1 MCIVEN
7 TNRWYYF
14 PFVSFVFRT
23 HRFSTFR
30 KALDAEMRE
39 TNKMGIA
46 QAKKKPERSDVTDE
60 EELELWRQNLLGGQS
75 AESLLNTLYF
85 YNGKLFGLHANE
97 HRLLRISNIVLVD
110 NLIIFDESLSKTF
123 HGGLKD
129 LKKQARYIKHI
140 CHQPNEIHDL
150 CLQSLYCLYIDKVRE
165 GAVMADAFYLRPNR
179 DGSFGYEKGAVGLNT
194 LNSILPE
201 RLCAKAGLPRKTS
214 HCLCITCA
222 TRLFE
227 NSVEE
232 KIARER
238 TGHTSNSLLRYQ
250 KPSKEQ
256 TMLASKVLSPVCST
270 KPIVNVRSSSSK
282 SDGTLAEIGRSS
294 GLDVTTTAKKDLA
307 LFEDCFNEFD
317 IDISDD
323 ILASIDLSSNLS
335 SDLPSVLPFSLPSCS
350 SASAASSTSS
360 CVENVATSATFHN
373 CKINFIMNSRN

>member
-1 MCIVEN
+1 M
-7 TNRWYYF
+7 
-14 PFVSFVFRT
+14 
-23 HRFSTFR
+23 
-30 KALDAEMRE
+30 
-39 TNKMGIA
+39 
-46 QAKKKPERSDVTDE
+46 
-60 EELELWRQNLLGGQS
+60 
-75 AESLLNTLYF
+75 
-85 YNGKLFGLHANE
+85 
-97 HRLLRISNIVLVD
+97 
-110 NLIIFDESLSKTF
+110 
-123 HGGLKD
+123 
-129 LKKQARYIKHI
+129 KHI

-150 CLQSLYCLYIDKVRE
+150 CLQSLYRLYIDKARE

-179 DGSFGYEKGAVGLNT
+179 DGSFGYEKSAVGLNT

-214 HCLCITCA
+214 HCLRITCA
-222 TRLFE
+222 TRLFQ

-282 SDGTLAEIGRSS
+282 SDGMLAEMGRSS
-294 GLDVTTTAKKDLA
+294 GLDITTTAKKDLA

-323 ILASIDLSSNLS
+323 ILASIDLSPNLS
-335 SDLPSVLPFSLPSCS
+335 SDLPSVSPFSLPSCS